1 MSDGE
6 TPNIIA
12 VDDDYAV
19 RMAME
24 FMFKKWPEYNLILAE
39 DPDDALAKLEERE
52 YMMMFSDINMPVM
65 SGLDLLKIVK
75 EKKPTLPVVM
85 LTSETDI
92 QNSIT
97 AFRYGAMD
105 YLLKPPT
112 IATVRGA
119 IDKAVEYLEE
129 EAKKSSAGIDMDDFK
144 DMVENFSPEKMG
156 LADSGSKSTEFT
168 KLVNML
174 QEKLIHP
181 GKIGRIHNLFL
192 LSKSG
197 IVIANLSAKSVEQT
211 DVDILGGMFTAVKDF
226 MEDAVSASTTS
237 SLNDIQFEDFD
248 FVIVFHAGI
257 GQDFSLPYLDPTPE
271 DIPSTYVDRDMLGEP
286 FQGVEHGIILPETE
300 NHLLFEEGNTLFDQV
315 SQPCDY
321 QYGLTGVIALMVGF
335 ASNLPPLWDLESGE
349 SRIGIF
355 GLMDRVVV
363 NEIINIKEHNPYI
376 PGLRSWVGF
385 KQIGIE
391 LDRGGVM
398 TLHQE

>member
-1 MSDGE
+1 MSDE
-6 TPNIIA
+6 ELPNIIA
-12 VDDDYAV
+12 VDDDFAV
-19 RMAME
+19 RMAMD

-39 DPDDALAKLEERE
+39 DPNDALTKLDERE

-75 EKKPTLPVVM
+75 EKKPDLPVVM

-119 IDKAVEYLEE
+119 IEKAVEYLEE
-129 EAKKSSAGIDMDDFK
+129 MASQQSSAIDMEDFK
-144 DMVENFSPEKMG
+144 NMVENFSPEKMG
-156 LADSGSKSTEFT
+156 IADSGSKNTEFS
-168 KLVNML
+168 KLVNIL

-197 IVIANLSAKSVEQT
+197 IVIANLSANDVNQT

-237 SLNDIQFEDFD
+237 SLNDIQFGN
-248 FVIVFHAGI
+248 FH
-257 GQDFSLPYLDPTPE
+257 
-271 DIPSTYVDRDMLGEP
+271 VK
-286 FQGVEHGIILPETE
+286 
-300 NHLLFEEGNTLFDQV
+300 
-315 SQPCDY
+315 
-321 QYGLTGVIALMVGF
+321 F
-335 ASNLPPLWDLESGE
+335 ASGAYSELAVVYTGILNQDAEDAIMDTLIAFELENMKVLENWDGDLSKMDGSSKFLEQLFAA
-349 SRIGIF
+349 I
-355 GLMDRVVV
+355 D
-363 NEIINIKEHNPYI
+363 KE
-376 PGLRSWVGF
+376 
-385 KQIGIE
+385 K
-391 LDRGGVM
+391 D
-398 TLHQE
+398 

>member
-1 MSDGE
+1 MSD
-6 TPNIIA
+6 TDLPNIIA

-19 RMAME
+19 RMGME

-39 DPDDALAKLEERE
+39 DSNDALAKLDERE

-75 EKKPTLPVVM
+75 EKNPELPVVM

-129 EAKKSSAGIDMDDFK
+129 QNSKGFINMDNFK
-144 DMVENFSPEKMG
+144 DMVENFSPEEMG
-156 LADSGSKSTEFT
+156 LTKFGSKSTEFT
-168 KLVNML
+168 KLVTML

-197 IVIANLSAKSVEQT
+197 IVISNLSAKNVEQT
-211 DVDILGGMFTAVKDF
+211 DVDIMGGMFTAVKDF

-237 SLNDIQFEDFD
+237 SLNDIQFGN
-248 FVIVFHAGI
+248 FH
-257 GQDFSLPYLDPTPE
+257 
-271 DIPSTYVDRDMLGEP
+271 VK
-286 FQGVEHGIILPETE
+286 
-300 NHLLFEEGNTLFDQV
+300 
-315 SQPCDY
+315 
-321 QYGLTGVIALMVGF
+321 F
-335 ASNLPPLWDLESGE
+335 ASGAFSELAVVYTGILNQDAEDSITDTLIAFEFENMKILENWDGDMAKLENSVQHLE
-349 SRIGIF
+349 KLFADI
-355 GLMDRVVV
+355 D
-363 NEIINIKEHNPYI
+363 KEK
-376 PGLRSWVGF
+376 S
-385 KQIGIE
+385 
-391 LDRGGVM
+391 
-398 TLHQE
+398 

>member
-1 MSDGE
+1 MSDE
-6 TPNIIA
+6 ELPNIIA

-24 FMFKKWPEYNLILAE
+24 FMFKKWPQYNLILAE
-39 DPDDALAKLEERE
+39 DPNDALVKLDQRE
-52 YMMMFSDINMPVM
+52 YMMMFSDINMPIM

-75 EKKPTLPVVM
+75 EKKPDLPVIM

-119 IDKAVEYLEE
+119 IEKAVEYLEE
-129 EAKKSSAGIDMDDFK
+129 MGRQQSGDIDMEEFK
-144 DMVENFSPEKMG
+144 SMVENFSPEKMG
-156 LADSGSKSTEFT
+156 LTASGSKSTEFS
-168 KLVNML
+168 KLVNIL

-197 IVIANLSAKSVEQT
+197 IVIANLSANNVNQT

-237 SLNDIQFEDFD
+237 SLNDIQFGNFHVKFASGAYSELAVVYTGILNQDAEDAITDTLIAFELD
-248 FVIVFHAGI
+248 NIKSLEDWDGDLSKFEESSKFLEKLFAGI
-257 GQDFSLPYLDPTPE
+257 DKDK
-271 DIPSTYVDRDMLGEP
+271 
-286 FQGVEHGIILPETE
+286 
-300 NHLLFEEGNTLFDQV
+300 N
-315 SQPCDY
+315 
-321 QYGLTGVIALMVGF
+321 
-335 ASNLPPLWDLESGE
+335 
-349 SRIGIF
+349 
-355 GLMDRVVV
+355 
-363 NEIINIKEHNPYI
+363 
-376 PGLRSWVGF
+376 
-385 KQIGIE
+385 
-391 LDRGGVM
+391 
-398 TLHQE
+398 

>member
-1 MSDGE
+1 MSDNDLL
-6 TPNIIA
+6 NIIA

-19 RMAME
+19 RMGME

-39 DPDDALAKLEERE
+39 DPDDALAKLDERE

-75 EKKPTLPVVM
+75 EKNPELPIVM

-119 IDKAVEYLEE
+119 IDKAVEYIE
-129 EAKKSSAGIDMDDFK
+129 KQNSKGSINMDDFK
-144 DMVENFSPEKMG
+144 DMVENFSPEEMG
-156 LADSGSKSTEFT
+156 LTKSGSKSTEFT
-168 KLVNML
+168 KLVTML

-197 IVIANLSAKSVEQT
+197 IVISNLSAKNVEQT

-237 SLNDIQFEDFD
+237 SLNDIQFGN
-248 FVIVFHAGI
+248 FH
-257 GQDFSLPYLDPTPE
+257 
-271 DIPSTYVDRDMLGEP
+271 VK
-286 FQGVEHGIILPETE
+286 
-300 NHLLFEEGNTLFDQV
+300 
-315 SQPCDY
+315 
-321 QYGLTGVIALMVGF
+321 F
-335 ASNLPPLWDLESGE
+335 ASGAFSELAVVHTGILNQDAEDSITDTLIAFEFENMKILENWDGDMSKLENSVQHLE
-349 SRIGIF
+349 KLFADI
-355 GLMDRVVV
+355 D
-363 NEIINIKEHNPYI
+363 KEK
-376 PGLRSWVGF
+376 S
-385 KQIGIE
+385 
-391 LDRGGVM
+391 
-398 TLHQE
+398 

>member
-1 MSDGE
+1 MSDKE
-6 TPNIIA
+6 LPNIIA

-19 RMAME
+19 RMGME

-39 DPDDALAKLEERE
+39 DPNDALTKLDERE

-75 EKKPTLPVVM
+75 EKKPDLPVVM

-119 IDKAVEYLEE
+119 IDKAVEYIEE
-129 EAKKSSAGIDMDDFK
+129 QNSKGSINMDDFK
-144 DMVENFSPEKMG
+144 DMVENFSPEEMG
-156 LADSGSKSTEFT
+156 LTKSGSKSTEFT
-168 KLVNML
+168 KLVTML

-197 IVIANLSAKSVEQT
+197 IVISNLSAKNVEQT
-211 DVDILGGMFTAVKDF
+211 DVDIMGGMFTAVKDF

-237 SLNDIQFEDFD
+237 SLNDIQFGN
-248 FVIVFHAGI
+248 FH
-257 GQDFSLPYLDPTPE
+257 
-271 DIPSTYVDRDMLGEP
+271 VK
-286 FQGVEHGIILPETE
+286 
-300 NHLLFEEGNTLFDQV
+300 
-315 SQPCDY
+315 
-321 QYGLTGVIALMVGF
+321 F
-335 ASNLPPLWDLESGE
+335 ASGAFSELAVVYTGILDQEAEDSITDTLIAFELENMKILENWDGDMAKLGTSSKHLESLFAAIDKDK
-349 SRIGIF
+349 S
-355 GLMDRVVV
+355 
-363 NEIINIKEHNPYI
+363 
-376 PGLRSWVGF
+376 
-385 KQIGIE
+385 
-391 LDRGGVM
+391 
-398 TLHQE
+398 

>member
-1 MSDGE
+1 MSDNDL
-6 TPNIIA
+6 PNIIA

-19 RMAME
+19 RMGME

-39 DPDDALAKLEERE
+39 DPDDALAKLDERE

-75 EKKPTLPVVM
+75 EKNPELPIVM

-119 IDKAVEYLEE
+119 IDKAVEYIE
-129 EAKKSSAGIDMDDFK
+129 KQNSKGSINMDDFK
-144 DMVENFSPEKMG
+144 DMVENFSPEEMG
-156 LADSGSKSTEFT
+156 LTKSGSKSTEFT
-168 KLVNML
+168 KLVTML

-197 IVIANLSAKSVEQT
+197 IVISNLSAKNVDQT

-237 SLNDIQFEDFD
+237 SLNDIQFGN
-248 FVIVFHAGI
+248 FH
-257 GQDFSLPYLDPTPE
+257 
-271 DIPSTYVDRDMLGEP
+271 VK
-286 FQGVEHGIILPETE
+286 
-300 NHLLFEEGNTLFDQV
+300 
-315 SQPCDY
+315 
-321 QYGLTGVIALMVGF
+321 F
-335 ASNLPPLWDLESGE
+335 ASGAFSELAVVYTGILNQDAEDSITDTLIAFEFENMKILENWDGDMSKLENSVQHLE
-349 SRIGIF
+349 KLFADI
-355 GLMDRVVV
+355 D
-363 NEIINIKEHNPYI
+363 KEK
-376 PGLRSWVGF
+376 S
-385 KQIGIE
+385 
-391 LDRGGVM
+391 
-398 TLHQE
+398 

>member
-1 MSDGE
+1 MSDE
-6 TPNIIA
+6 ELLNIIA
-12 VDDDYAV
+12 VDDDFAV
-19 RMAME
+19 RMALD

-39 DPDDALAKLEERE
+39 DPNDALTKLDERE

-75 EKKPTLPVVM
+75 EKKPDLPVIM

-112 IATVRGA
+112 MATLRGV
-119 IDKAVEYLEE
+119 IDKAVEYREE
-129 EAKKSSAGIDMDDFK
+129 MDSKESGAIDMEDFK
-144 DMVENFSPEKMG
+144 NMVENFSPEKMG
-156 LADSGSKSTEFT
+156 LGNSGSKSSEFS

-197 IVIANLSAKSVEQT
+197 IVIANLSANNVNQT

-237 SLNDIQFEDFD
+237 SLNDIQFGN
-248 FVIVFHAGI
+248 FH
-257 GQDFSLPYLDPTPE
+257 
-271 DIPSTYVDRDMLGEP
+271 VK
-286 FQGVEHGIILPETE
+286 
-300 NHLLFEEGNTLFDQV
+300 
-315 SQPCDY
+315 
-321 QYGLTGVIALMVGF
+321 F
-335 ASNLPPLWDLESGE
+335 ASGAYSELAVVYTGILNQDAEDAVMDTLIAFEFENTKILENWDGDISMLESSSKCLE
-349 SRIGIF
+349 KLFVGI
-355 GLMDRVVV
+355 D
-363 NEIINIKEHNPYI
+363 KEKN
-376 PGLRSWVGF
+376 
-385 KQIGIE
+385 
-391 LDRGGVM
+391 
-398 TLHQE
+398 

>member
-1 MSDGE
+1 MSDNDLL
-6 TPNIIA
+6 NIIA

-19 RMAME
+19 RIGME

-39 DPDDALAKLEERE
+39 DPDDALAKLDERE

-75 EKKPTLPVVM
+75 EKNPELPIVM

-119 IDKAVEYLEE
+119 IDKAVEYIE
-129 EAKKSSAGIDMDDFK
+129 KQNSKGSINMDDFK
-144 DMVENFSPEKMG
+144 DMVENFSPEEMG
-156 LADSGSKSTEFT
+156 LTKSGSKSTEFT
-168 KLVNML
+168 KLVTML

-197 IVIANLSAKSVEQT
+197 IVISNLSAKNVEQT

-237 SLNDIQFEDFD
+237 SLNDIQFGN
-248 FVIVFHAGI
+248 FH
-257 GQDFSLPYLDPTPE
+257 
-271 DIPSTYVDRDMLGEP
+271 VK
-286 FQGVEHGIILPETE
+286 
-300 NHLLFEEGNTLFDQV
+300 
-315 SQPCDY
+315 
-321 QYGLTGVIALMVGF
+321 F
-335 ASNLPPLWDLESGE
+335 ASGAFSELAVVYTGILNQDAEDSITDTLIAFEFENMKILENWDGDMSKLENSVQHLE
-349 SRIGIF
+349 KLFADI
-355 GLMDRVVV
+355 D
-363 NEIINIKEHNPYI
+363 KEK
-376 PGLRSWVGF
+376 S
-385 KQIGIE
+385 
-391 LDRGGVM
+391 
-398 TLHQE
+398 

>member
-1 MSDGE
+1 MSDNDLL
-6 TPNIIA
+6 NIIA

-19 RMAME
+19 RMGME
-24 FMFKKWPEYNLILAE
+24 FMFKKWPEYNLVLAE
-39 DPDDALAKLEERE
+39 DPDDALAKLDERE

-75 EKKPTLPVVM
+75 EKNPELPIVM
-85 LTSETDI
+85 LTSVTDI

-129 EAKKSSAGIDMDDFK
+129 RNSKGSINMDDFK

-156 LADSGSKSTEFT
+156 LTKSGSKSTKFT

-197 IVIANLSAKSVEQT
+197 IVISNLSAKNVEQT

-237 SLNDIQFEDFD
+237 SLNDIQFGN
-248 FVIVFHAGI
+248 FH
-257 GQDFSLPYLDPTPE
+257 
-271 DIPSTYVDRDMLGEP
+271 VK
-286 FQGVEHGIILPETE
+286 
-300 NHLLFEEGNTLFDQV
+300 
-315 SQPCDY
+315 
-321 QYGLTGVIALMVGF
+321 F
-335 ASNLPPLWDLESGE
+335 ASGAFSELAVVYTGILNQEADDSITDTLIAFELENMKILENWDGDMSKLENSVQHLENL
-349 SRIGIF
+349 F
-355 GLMDRVVV
+355 A
-363 NEIINIKEHNPYI
+363 NIDKDK
-376 PGLRSWVGF
+376 S
-385 KQIGIE
+385 
-391 LDRGGVM
+391 
-398 TLHQE
+398 

>member
-1 MSDGE
+1 MSDNDL
-6 TPNIIA
+6 PNIIA

-19 RMAME
+19 RMGME

-39 DPDDALAKLEERE
+39 DADDALAKLDERE

-75 EKKPTLPVVM
+75 EKNPELPIVM

-129 EAKKSSAGIDMDDFK
+129 QNSKGSINMDDFK
-144 DMVENFSPEKMG
+144 DMVENFSPEEMG
-156 LADSGSKSTEFT
+156 LTKSGSKSTEFT
-168 KLVNML
+168 KLVTML

-197 IVIANLSAKSVEQT
+197 IVISSLSAKNVEQT
-211 DVDILGGMFTAVKDF
+211 DVDIMGGMFTAVKDF

-237 SLNDIQFEDFD
+237 SLNDIQFGN
-248 FVIVFHAGI
+248 FH
-257 GQDFSLPYLDPTPE
+257 
-271 DIPSTYVDRDMLGEP
+271 VK
-286 FQGVEHGIILPETE
+286 
-300 NHLLFEEGNTLFDQV
+300 
-315 SQPCDY
+315 
-321 QYGLTGVIALMVGF
+321 F
-335 ASNLPPLWDLESGE
+335 ASGAFSELAVVYTGILNQGAEDSITDTLIAFELENMKILENWDGDMSKLENSIQYLENLFAAIDKDKS
-349 SRIGIF
+349 
-355 GLMDRVVV
+355 
-363 NEIINIKEHNPYI
+363 
-376 PGLRSWVGF
+376 
-385 KQIGIE
+385 
-391 LDRGGVM
+391 
-398 TLHQE
+398 

>member
-39 DPDDALAKLEERE
+39 DPDDALAKLEERV

-75 EKKPTLPVVM
+75 EKKPTLPIVM

-237 SLNDIQFEDFD
+237 SLNDIQFGNFHVKFASGAYSELAVVYTGIMNQESEDSITDTLMAFEIENSAILENWDGDLSKLEGSTKYLETLFGDFD
-248 FVIVFHAGI
+248 K
-257 GQDFSLPYLDPTPE
+257 DKD
-271 DIPSTYVDRDMLGEP
+271 
-286 FQGVEHGIILPETE
+286 
-300 NHLLFEEGNTLFDQV
+300 
-315 SQPCDY
+315 
-321 QYGLTGVIALMVGF
+321 
-335 ASNLPPLWDLESGE
+335 
-349 SRIGIF
+349 
-355 GLMDRVVV
+355 
-363 NEIINIKEHNPYI
+363 
-376 PGLRSWVGF
+376 
-385 KQIGIE
+385 
-391 LDRGGVM
+391 
-398 TLHQE
+398 

>member
-1 MSDGE
+1 MSDNDL
-6 TPNIIA
+6 PNIIA

-19 RMAME
+19 RMGME

-39 DPDDALAKLEERE
+39 DPDDALAKLDERE

-75 EKKPTLPVVM
+75 EKNPELPIVM

-119 IDKAVEYLEE
+119 IDKAVEYIE
-129 EAKKSSAGIDMDDFK
+129 KQNSKGSINMDDFK
-144 DMVENFSPEKMG
+144 DMVENFSPEEMG
-156 LADSGSKSTEFT
+156 LTKSGSKSTEFT
-168 KLVNML
+168 KLVTML

-197 IVIANLSAKSVEQT
+197 IVISNLSAKNVEQT

-237 SLNDIQFEDFD
+237 SLNDIQFGDFH
-248 FVIVFHAGI
+248 VK
-257 GQDFSLPYLDPTPE
+257 
-271 DIPSTYVDRDMLGEP
+271 
-286 FQGVEHGIILPETE
+286 
-300 NHLLFEEGNTLFDQV
+300 
-315 SQPCDY
+315 
-321 QYGLTGVIALMVGF
+321 F
-335 ASNLPPLWDLESGE
+335 ASGAFSELAVVYTGILNQDAEDSITDTLIAFEFENMKILENWDGDMSKLENSVQHLE
-349 SRIGIF
+349 KLFADI
-355 GLMDRVVV
+355 D
-363 NEIINIKEHNPYI
+363 KEK
-376 PGLRSWVGF
+376 S
-385 KQIGIE
+385 
-391 LDRGGVM
+391 
-398 TLHQE
+398 

>member
-1 MSDGE
+1 MSDNDL
-6 TPNIIA
+6 PNIIA

-19 RMAME
+19 RMGME

-39 DPDDALAKLEERE
+39 DPDDALAKLDERE

-75 EKKPTLPVVM
+75 EKNPELPIVM

-119 IDKAVEYLEE
+119 IDKAAEYLEE
-129 EAKKSSAGIDMDDFK
+129 QASKSSGTIDMGEFK

-156 LADSGSKSTEFT
+156 LTKSGSKSTEFT

-197 IVIANLSAKSVEQT
+197 IVISNLSAKNVKQT
-211 DVDILGGMFTAVKDF
+211 DVDILGGMFTAVKEF

-237 SLNDIQFEDFD
+237 TLDDIQFGN
-248 FVIVFHAGI
+248 FH
-257 GQDFSLPYLDPTPE
+257 
-271 DIPSTYVDRDMLGEP
+271 VK
-286 FQGVEHGIILPETE
+286 
-300 NHLLFEEGNTLFDQV
+300 
-315 SQPCDY
+315 
-321 QYGLTGVIALMVGF
+321 F
-335 ASNLPPLWDLESGE
+335 ASGAFSELAVVYTGILNEEAEDSITDTLIAFELENMKILENWDGDMSKLENSVQHLENLFADIDKDKS
-349 SRIGIF
+349 
-355 GLMDRVVV
+355 
-363 NEIINIKEHNPYI
+363 
-376 PGLRSWVGF
+376 
-385 KQIGIE
+385 
-391 LDRGGVM
+391 
-398 TLHQE
+398 

>member
-1 MSDGE
+1 MSDNDL
-6 TPNIIA
+6 PNIIA

-19 RMAME
+19 RMGME

-39 DPDDALAKLEERE
+39 DSNDALAKLDERE

-75 EKKPTLPVVM
+75 EKNPELPVVM

-129 EAKKSSAGIDMDDFK
+129 QNSKGFINMDNFK
-144 DMVENFSPEKMG
+144 DMVENFSPEEMG
-156 LADSGSKSTEFT
+156 LTKFGSKSTEFT
-168 KLVNML
+168 KLVTML

-197 IVIANLSAKSVEQT
+197 IVISNLSAKNVEQT
-211 DVDILGGMFTAVKDF
+211 DVDIMGGMFTAVKDF

-237 SLNDIQFEDFD
+237 SLNDIQFGN
-248 FVIVFHAGI
+248 FH
-257 GQDFSLPYLDPTPE
+257 
-271 DIPSTYVDRDMLGEP
+271 VK
-286 FQGVEHGIILPETE
+286 
-300 NHLLFEEGNTLFDQV
+300 
-315 SQPCDY
+315 
-321 QYGLTGVIALMVGF
+321 F
-335 ASNLPPLWDLESGE
+335 ASGAFSELAVVYTGILNQDAEDSITDTLIAFEFENMKILENWDGDMSKLENSVQHLE
-349 SRIGIF
+349 KLFADIDKDKS
-355 GLMDRVVV
+355 
-363 NEIINIKEHNPYI
+363 
-376 PGLRSWVGF
+376 
-385 KQIGIE
+385 
-391 LDRGGVM
+391 
-398 TLHQE
+398 

>member
-1 MSDGE
+1 MSDNDL
-6 TPNIIA
+6 PNIIA

-19 RMAME
+19 RMGME

-39 DPDDALAKLEERE
+39 DPDDALAKLDERE

-75 EKKPTLPVVM
+75 EKNPELPVVM

-119 IDKAVEYLEE
+119 IDKAVEYIE
-129 EAKKSSAGIDMDDFK
+129 KQNSKGSINMDDFK
-144 DMVENFSPEKMG
+144 DMVENFSPEEMG
-156 LADSGSKSTEFT
+156 LTKSGSKSTEFT
-168 KLVNML
+168 KLVTML

-197 IVIANLSAKSVEQT
+197 IVISNLSAKNVEQT

-237 SLNDIQFEDFD
+237 SLNDIQFGN
-248 FVIVFHAGI
+248 FH
-257 GQDFSLPYLDPTPE
+257 
-271 DIPSTYVDRDMLGEP
+271 VK
-286 FQGVEHGIILPETE
+286 
-300 NHLLFEEGNTLFDQV
+300 
-315 SQPCDY
+315 
-321 QYGLTGVIALMVGF
+321 F
-335 ASNLPPLWDLESGE
+335 ASGAFSELAVVYTGILNQEAEDSITDTLIAFELENMKILENWDGDMSKLENSVQHLE
-349 SRIGIF
+349 KLF
-355 GLMDRVVV
+355 GDIDKDK
-363 NEIINIKEHNPYI
+363 N
-376 PGLRSWVGF
+376 
-385 KQIGIE
+385 
-391 LDRGGVM
+391 
-398 TLHQE
+398 